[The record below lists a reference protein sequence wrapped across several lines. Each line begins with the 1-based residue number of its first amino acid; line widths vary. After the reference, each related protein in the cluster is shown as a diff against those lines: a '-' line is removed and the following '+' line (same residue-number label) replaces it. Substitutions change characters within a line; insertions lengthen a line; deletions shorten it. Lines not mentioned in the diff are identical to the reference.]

1 MTTQQY
7 REVKRKAAVGE
18 RIKIVAASYTMGR
31 YDNGDEFVV
40 NHVDRDDDVYVSIDG
55 KDRLICLSE
64 FVVLEPI
71 AQPIAPSPLGTS
83 FLSSDPLYA
92 AFRQFVADNADELR
106 KLLPEI
112 DPPGISVGGIV
123 GAPVTV
129 ADSDAVIARTP
140 KLTRAQVI
148 AKATADVAE
157 LLRIGLDDD
166 AFLNE
171 DGHFHGR
178 WFDVTFAVNREKRA
192 VTALIY
198 ELDGFAYKR
207 KSGGPH
213 AKFTAK
219 CSPADVFHAEIG
231 KAIALRK
238 ALGLAVPTE
247 YTDAPQPDKAYA
259 GAKVSVKSGRDEA
272 HQNVFTVSKEYVG
285 YIDHLCEDYVNETL
299 PAMERTAVIIDDTD
313 VDYSVNAD
321 SAVSAKGAAA

>member
-1 MTTQQY
+1 MATQQY

-31 YDNGDEFVV
+31 YDNGDEFTV
-40 NHVDRDDDVYVSIDG
+40 NHVDRDDDVYVRIDG

-92 AFRQFVADNADELR
+92 AFRQFVADNAVELR

-123 GAPVTV
+123 GAPFTV
-129 ADSDAVIARTP
+129 ADSGAVIARKP
-140 KLTRAQVI
+140 KPPTRAQAI

-157 LLRIGLDDD
+157 LLRAVWSMDVD
-166 AFLNE
+166 
-171 DGHFHGR
+171 FH
-178 WFDVTFAVNREKRA
+178 VNRDKRA
-192 VTALIY
+192 VTALV
-198 ELDGFAYKR
+198 KR
-207 KSGGPH
+207 GGALF

-231 KAIALRK
+231 KAISLRK

-247 YTDAPQPDKAYA
+247 YTDAPQPEKAEI
-259 GAKVSVKSGRDEA
+259 GAVVEKTALCFEGEKGSVVSYFASGA
-272 HQNVFTVSKEYVG
+272 WFASVSGKGAQGDGRIWSDLENLR
-285 YIDHLCEDYVNETL
+285 IL
-299 PAMERTAVIIDDTD
+299 DDTD

-321 SAVSAKGAAA
+321 SAVPAKGVAA

>member
-18 RIKIVAASYTMGR
+18 RVRVFGHHDNKQNTEHVVLRTE
-31 YDNGDEFVV
+31 DNGHIF
-40 NHVDRDDDVYVSIDG
+40 YAAG
-55 KDRLICLSE
+55 GRLPGGY
-64 FVVLEPI
+64 VVLEPI
-71 AQPIAPSPLGTS
+71 AEPAAPSPLST
-83 FLSSDPLYA
+83 DPLYA
-92 AFRQFVADNADELR
+92 AFRQFVTDNADELR

-112 DPPGISVGGIV
+112 NPPAH
-123 GAPVTV
+123 APLFTV
-129 ADSDAVIARTP
+129 ADGKLAPITP
-140 KLTRAQVI
+140 KLARAQVI
-148 AKATADVAE
+148 AKATADVTE
-157 LLRIGLDDD
+157 LLRTGLDDD

-178 WFDVTFAVNREKRA
+178 WFDVTFVVNREKRA

-238 ALGLAVPTE
+238 ALGLTVPNE
-247 YTDAPQPDKAYA
+247 YTDAPQPEKAEVGAIIEYDSCRVNVMPVNPHVIYA
-259 GAKVSVKSGRDEA
+259 YRIKGTCSVRS
-272 HQNVFTVSKEYVG
+272 TVANDGK
-285 YIDHLCEDYVNETL
+285 IL
-299 PAMERTAVIIDDTD
+299 DDTD
-313 VDYSVNAD
+313 VDYS
-321 SAVSAKGAAA
+321 AVSAKGVAA